1 MSKDKT
7 DPRSEK
13 EKRPAF
19 KKSRISMH
27 ENVDITND
35 ACCTCGAEPYWI
47 EAMEEPSAS
56 NGNALP
62 TNNKKE

>member
-1 MSKDKT
+1 
-7 DPRSEK
+7 
-13 EKRPAF
+13 
-19 KKSRISMH
+19 MH

-47 EAMEEPSAS
+47 EAMEETTTS
-56 NGNALP
+56 NDNALP